1 VVSKWRSILRD
12 LERFAANTLRSLRP
26 VNPLFRDRRD
36 LSSLVS
42 PIRSRFVHASNR
54 SVFKLFGYDQFV
66 IPASRCAIGSDRKKS
81 KGSENIIKTASP
93 KGGTSG
99 ELNLTRVLSEIER
112 VTVPSRVTSTNWKR
126 LNRGKSKPGQ
136 GTMVNRIFHQQVSTP
151 AMQKSTARLTY
162 NSRYATTSTTADPRA
177 PLIKDHGFKHNR
189 NDNPQDLKDHS
200 RASAI
205 VVSERI
211 VLSLCLILFSTVR

>member
-1 VVSKWRSILRD
+1 
-12 LERFAANTLRSLRP
+12 
-26 VNPLFRDRRD
+26 
-36 LSSLVS
+36 
-42 PIRSRFVHASNR
+42 
-54 SVFKLFGYDQFV
+54 
-66 IPASRCAIGSDRKKS
+66 
-81 KGSENIIKTASP
+81 
-93 KGGTSG
+93 
-99 ELNLTRVLSEIER
+99 
-112 VTVPSRVTSTNWKR
+112 VPSRVTSTNWKR
-126 LNRGKSKPGQ
+126 LNRGKSKPAQ
-136 GTMVNRIFHQQVSTP
+136 GTVVNRILHQQVSTP

-177 PLIKDHGFKHNR
+177 PLIKDHGNGFKHNR